1 MNTEDVKNLIGKS
14 ITWKL
19 GNNPRDEYY
28 GVVLASS
35 QDRKWPFVKM
45 PPQNYRGPDQVS
57 MIRVDDMV
65 DITEV

>member
-19 GNNPRDEYY
+19 GNNPRDEYH

-35 QDRKWPFVKM
+35 QDRKWVFVKM

-57 MIRVDDMV
+57 MVRVDDMV
-65 DITEV
+65 NIIEV